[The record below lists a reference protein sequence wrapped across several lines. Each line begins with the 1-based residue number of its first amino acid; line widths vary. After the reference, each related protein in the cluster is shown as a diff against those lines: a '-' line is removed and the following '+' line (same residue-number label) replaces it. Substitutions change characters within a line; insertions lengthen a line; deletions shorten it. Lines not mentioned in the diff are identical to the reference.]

1 MLDEIIKNKS
11 DEIKSLEL
19 IKDEMLSSINNLH
32 LENSNFLNTLITKR
46 NNNAIAII
54 AEIKR
59 RSPSKGY
66 LDENLNILNLVDEY
80 ENSGASCI
88 SVLTEKN
95 YFKGS
100 IEDLILVKKITN
112 LPVLRKDFIIEDA
125 QVIQSK
131 LIGADCILLI
141 VAALTKEK
149 IFSLLSLS
157 KELGLDV
164 LLEVHDEQE
173 LDIALQTGCKLIGVN
188 NRNLKNFDVSLST
201 SIELS
206 KKVLNDDIILVSESG
221 ISKNSDI
228 ELLKNYNYNTFLV
241 GETLIK
247 SKNPGLTLNTLM
259 GAS

>member
-32 LENSNFLNTLITKR
+32 LGNSNFLNTLINKR
-46 NNNAIAII
+46 NNNAIAVI

-173 LDIALQTGCKLIGVN
+173 LDIALQTDCKLIGVN
-188 NRNLKNFDVSLST
+188 NRNLKNFDVSLNT

-228 ELLKNYNYNTFLV
+228 ELLKNYNFNTFLI

-247 SKNPGLTLNTLM
+247 SKNPGSTLNTLI

>member
-32 LENSNFLNTLITKR
+32 LGNSNFLNTLINKR
-46 NNNAIAII
+46 NNNAIAVI

-149 IFSLLSLS
+149 IFSLLL
-157 KELGLDV
+157 
-164 LLEVHDEQE
+164 
-173 LDIALQTGCKLIGVN
+173 
-188 NRNLKNFDVSLST
+188 
-201 SIELS
+201 
-206 KKVLNDDIILVSESG
+206 
-221 ISKNSDI
+221 
-228 ELLKNYNYNTFLV
+228 LLKRSSIVWL
-241 GETLIK
+241 K
-247 SKNPGLTLNTLM
+247 
-259 GAS
+259 